1 MPSAADSKLEGQ
13 DSRKYWGQTCKMNKA
28 ELLANN
34 VASLPWAAETE
45 MEAWQQQRGHMANKK
60 SVTSSPSAARLLSL
74 GLQFNQP
81 E

>member
-1 MPSAADSKLEGQ
+1 
-13 DSRKYWGQTCKMNKA
+13 MNKA

-60 SVTSSPSAARLLSL
+60 VSPLVRVLRDC
-74 GLQFNQP
+74 
-81 E
+81 